1 MNVGIIGSGGRE
13 HAICYML
20 NKSKKVSKI
29 FCFPGNAGTGL
40 IAENVNLNLDN
51 FFELEKL
58 CAEKEIELLVV
69 GPEKPLVN
77 GIVDHFKGKS
87 IKVFGPDKISSKLE
101 GSKIFTKK
109 ICQENNIPTS
119 KFEIFEDLN
128 KTINYLNKC
137 NFPLVVK
144 ADGLASGKGVY
155 ICKNFD
161 DAKIAS
167 EEIFNGKFGSAKQIL
182 IEEFLEGEEM
192 SYFIVTDGINFKF
205 FGSAQDHK
213 RVGEGDTGK
222 NTGGMGCYSPSRL
235 LSKDLELKIKT
246 KIIEPTLNAI
256 NKSGGVYKGFLYVGL
271 MIKNDEPFLI
281 EFNVRMGD
289 PECQTILPTLKTD
302 LMDIFLSCCDG
313 TLNLTNINF
322 SRTKS
327 VCIVLCSKGYPVE
340 FENNIEIKDL
350 EKLKLLKNQ
359 NIFHAGTLKTKNGF
373 ISNGGRVLNF
383 VSTSDDFLKCRDE
396 TINLIKKLNW
406 KNGYFRRD
414 IGYKVIK
421 I

>member
-29 FCFPGNAGTGL
+29 FCFPGNAGTSS
-40 IAENVNLNLDN
+40 IAHNISLDPDN
-51 FFELEKL
+51 FSELEKH
-58 CAEKEIELLVV
+58 CIEKEIKLLVV

-77 GIVDHFKGKS
+77 GIVDYFKGKS
-87 IKVFGPDKISSKLE
+87 IKVFGPDKLSSRLE

-109 ICQENNIPTS
+109 ICQINNIPTS
-119 KFEIFEDLN
+119 KFKICESLKE
-128 KTINYLNKC
+128 TIDYLRNS
-137 NFPLVVK
+137 NFPLVIK

-155 ICKNFD
+155 ICKNLK

-167 EEIFNGKFGSAKQIL
+167 EEIFNGKFGSAEQIL
-182 IEEFLEGEEM
+182 VEEFLEGEEM
-192 SYFIVTDGINFKF
+192 SYFIVTDGKNYKF

-235 LSKDLELKIKT
+235 LNDHLELKIKT
-246 KIIEPTLNAI
+246 KIIEPTLKAI
-256 NKSGGVYKGFLYVGL
+256 NEHGGVYKGFLYVGL
-271 MIKNDEPFLI
+271 MIKDGEPFLI

-302 LMDIFLSCCDG
+302 LMDILISCCDG
-313 TLNLTNINF
+313 TLNQSKIDF
-322 SRTKS
+322 SKFKS
-327 VCIVLCSKGYPVE
+327 ICVVLCSKGYPE
-340 FENNIEIKDL
+340 KFENNIEIKNL
-350 EKLKLLKNQ
+350 EQLELLENQ
-359 NIFHAGTLKTKNGF
+359 NIFHAGTFKTKTG
-373 ISNGGRVLNF
+373 IVSNGGRVLNF
-383 VSTSDDFLKCRDE
+383 VSISEDFLKSRDE
-396 TINLIKKLNW
+396 AINLIKKLNW
-406 KNGYFRRD
+406 KNGYYRED
-414 IGYKVIK
+414 IGHKVIK

>member
-29 FCFPGNAGTGL
+29 FCFPGNAGTSL
-40 IAENVNLNLDN
+40 IAQNINLDPDN
-51 FFELEKL
+51 FSVLEEYCLK
-58 CAEKEIELLVV
+58 KEIKLLVV

-77 GIVDHFKGKS
+77 GIVNFFKRKS

-109 ICQENNIPTS
+109 ICQKNNIPTS
-119 KFEIFEDLN
+119 KFKICESLKETLD
-128 KTINYLNKC
+128 YLKRG
-137 NFPLVVK
+137 NFPIVIK

-155 ICKNFD
+155 ICKNFN
-161 DAKIAS
+161 DAKEAS
-167 EEIFNGKFGSAKQIL
+167 EEIFNGKFGYAKQIL
-182 IEEFLEGEEM
+182 VEEFLEGEEM
-192 SYFIVTDGINFKF
+192 SYFIVTDGKNYKF

-213 RVGEGDTGK
+213 RVGEGDKGK

-235 LSKDLELKIKT
+235 LNKDLELKIKT

-256 NKSGGVYKGFLYVGL
+256 NEQGGVYKGFLYVGL
-271 MIKNDEPFLI
+271 MIKNNDPFLI

-289 PECQTILPTLKTD
+289 PECQTILPTLNTD
-302 LMDIFLSCCDG
+302 LFDVLISCCDG
-313 TLNLTNINF
+313 TLNQTSIDF
-322 SRTKS
+322 SESKS
-327 VCIVLCSKGYPVE
+327 ICIVLCSKGYPE
-340 FENNIEIKDL
+340 KFENNIEIKDL
-350 EKLKLLKNQ
+350 EQIKLLKNQ
-359 NIFHAGTLKTKNGF
+359 NIFHAGTLKTVNGLV
-373 ISNGGRVLNF
+373 SNGGRVLNF

-406 KNGYFRRD
+406 KYGFFRRD
-414 IGYKVIK
+414 IGHKVIK
-421 I
+421 T

>member
-29 FCFPGNAGTGL
+29 FCFPGNAGTDL
-40 IAENVNLNLDN
+40 IAKNVNLEPDN
-51 FFELEKL
+51 FSELEKY
-58 CAEKEIELLVV
+58 CTEKEIELLIV
-69 GPEKPLVN
+69 GPEKYLVN
-77 GIVDHFKGKS
+77 GIVDYFKGKS
-87 IKVFGPDKISSKLE
+87 IKIFGPDKISSKLE

-109 ICQENNIPTS
+109 ICEKKNIPTS
-119 KFEIFEDLN
+119 KFKIFENLDE
-128 KTINYLNKC
+128 TTNYLHRC

-155 ICKNFD
+155 ICKNID

-167 EEIFNGKFGSAKQIL
+167 EEIFNGKFGLAEQIL
-182 IEEFLEGEEM
+182 VEEFLEGEEM
-192 SYFIVTDGINFKF
+192 SYFIVTDGINYKF

-256 NKSGGVYKGFLYVGL
+256 KECGGVYKGFLYVGL
-271 MIKNDEPFLI
+271 MIRNNEPFLI

-289 PECQTILPTLKTD
+289 PECQTILPTLNTD

-313 TLNLTNINF
+313 KLNLTNINF
-322 SRTKS
+322 SRLKS
-327 VCIVLCSKGYPVE
+327 ICIVLCSKGYPIK
-340 FENNIEIKDL
+340 FENKIDIKDL
-350 EKLKLLKNQ
+350 DKLKLLKNQ
-359 NIFHAGTLKTKNGF
+359 NIFHAGTLKTKTGF
-373 ISNGGRVLNF
+373 VSNGGRVLNF
-383 VSTSDDFLKCRDE
+383 VSTSDDFLKCRNE
-396 TINLIKKLNW
+396 AINLIRKLNW

>member
-40 IAENVNLNLDN
+40 IAENVNLDLDN
-51 FFELEKL
+51 FSELERL
-58 CAEKEIELLVV
+58 CTEKEIELLIV
-69 GPEKPLVN
+69 GPEKPVVN

-128 KTINYLNKC
+128 KTLNYLNKC

-192 SYFIVTDGINFKF
+192 SYFIVTDGINYKF

-289 PECQTILPTLKTD
+289 PECQTILPTLNTD

>member
-40 IAENVNLNLDN
+40 IAENVNLDLDN
-51 FFELEKL
+51 FSELERL
-58 CAEKEIELLVV
+58 CTEKEIELLIV

-128 KTINYLNKC
+128 KTLNYLNKC
-137 NFPLVVK
+137 DFPLVVK

-192 SYFIVTDGINFKF
+192 SYFIVTDGINYKF

-235 LSKDLELKIKT
+235 LSKHLELKIKT

-256 NKSGGVYKGFLYVGL
+256 NKCGGVYKGFLYVGL
-271 MIKNDEPFLI
+271 MIKNNEPFLI
-281 EFNVRMGD
+281 EFNVRM
-289 PECQTILPTLKTD
+289 
-302 LMDIFLSCCDG
+302 
-313 TLNLTNINF
+313 
-322 SRTKS
+322 
-327 VCIVLCSKGYPVE
+327 
-340 FENNIEIKDL
+340 
-350 EKLKLLKNQ
+350 
-359 NIFHAGTLKTKNGF
+359 
-373 ISNGGRVLNF
+373 
-383 VSTSDDFLKCRDE
+383 
-396 TINLIKKLNW
+396 
-406 KNGYFRRD
+406 
-414 IGYKVIK
+414 
-421 I
+421 